1 MRAFEETGS
10 SYEDEPGN
18 GRDDSPRR
26 PVRPRERALRRR
38 CALQLADGRHR
49 PTRFP
54 FLSGLEQPHDLAE
67 CSDEELADLAA
78 EMREAIIDT
87 VSQHR
92 WAPRGEPRDGRA
104 DGRAPRGASSPRDRI
119 VWDVGHQAY
128 GHKLLTGRLDG
139 FGTLRQY
146 GGISGFLRRVESE
159 HDVMGAGHA
168 STSISYATGLAEGLR
183 HSRREGRVV
192 AVIGDGAL
200 TGGMA
205 YEGLNQAGALGSPI
219 TVVLNDNGM
228 SISENVGALSKLF
241 QRVRVDPTLT
251 RVREELERGLA
262 RLPGATELGGKIR
275 DATKSLW
282 FVPGRAL
289 RGARLRV
296 PRSDRRARHRGRAPR
311 PAHARSRWTAPSLV
325 HVKTVKGRGYP
336 PAEADGEAMHGATPF
351 VIESGKAASKKS
363 SGPPNYTEVFG
374 HALVA
379 EAERDPRVVGITA
392 AMLKGTG
399 MQHMMARFPE
409 RTYDVGIAEQ
419 HAVVFACGLAINGF
433 RPVCAIYSTFLQRA
447 FDPIVHDVAIQDL
460 PVVFAID
467 RGGLVGDD
475 GPTHHGA
482 FDLAYLRSI
491 PGLTIMAPMDEAEL
505 VDMLHTALRI
515 DGPVALRYPRGAG
528 LGAPIPRA
536 APSPSRSAAGWC
548 SRRARASPWW
558 ATASAPSLARAAADL
573 VAEGTRRAPD
583 RGQRPLLQADR
594 RHAHPPARRAARAA
608 GHDRGPRRSWP
619 ASAARCSRCSRTHP
633 VAGAPPRPPRPLRRP
648 RQARAA
654 ARRRRAHARARR
666 RADDPRA
673 ARALAHA
680 DRRGLRRTAGPSARP
695 ALSSARWPAPD
706 SIRRSWRG
714 GSSRRARAPRPP
726 SWPGASRSTAGR
738 STSRAPAW
746 RDDAELAVRAERRV
760 RVARRPQARRRPRR
774 PRRRRGGRLGAR
786 PRAPP
791 RAASPTACCAAAPS
805 GSSPSTWATG
815 SSTGGCAR
823 IRASHVM
830 ERTNARY
837 LSPGDLP

>member
-1 MRAFEETGS
+1 MEES
-10 SYEDEPGN
+10 D
-18 GRDDSPRR
+18 
-26 PVRPRERALRRR
+26 A
-38 CALQLADGRHR
+38 
-49 PTRFP
+49 RFP
-54 FLSGLEQPHDLAE
+54 LLAELEQPYDLADW
-67 CSDEELADLAA
+67 SDERLAALAA
-78 EMREAIIDT
+78 EMREVIIDT
-87 VSQHR
+87 VSQTGGHL
-92 WAPRGEPRDGRA
+92 
-104 DGRAPRGASSPRDRI
+104 GASLGTVELTVALHAELRSPRDRI

-146 GGISGFLRRVESE
+146 GGMSGFLRRAESE

-183 HSRREGRVV
+183 HARREGHVV
-192 AVIGDGAL
+192 CVIGDGAL

-262 RLPGATELGGKIR
+262 RLPGASELGGHIR

-282 FVPGRAL
+282 FVPGALFEALGFAYIGPIDGHDIDGVRRAL
-289 RGARLRV
+289 RTTLEM
-296 PRSDRRARHRGRAPR
+296 DRPIV
-311 PAHARSRWTAPSLV
+311 V

-363 SGPPNYTEVFG
+363 SGPPSYTEVFG

-447 FDPIVHDVAIQDL
+447 FDPIVHDAAIQDL
-460 PVVFAID
+460 PIVFAID

-482 FDLAYLRSI
+482 FDLAYLRAI

-505 VDMLHTALRI
+505 VDMLHTALRM

-528 LGAPIPRA
+528 LGTPIPERPQPVEIGKGVVLESGEGVA
-536 APSPSRSAAGWC
+536 LVGYGFGA
-548 SRRARASPWW
+548 
-558 ATASAPSLARAAADL
+558 SLARGAADL
-573 VAEGTRRAPD
+573 VAEGT
-583 RGQRPLLQADR
+583 
-594 RHAHPPARRAARAA
+594 
-608 GHDRGPRRSWP
+608 
-619 ASAARCSRCSRTHP
+619 
-633 VAGAPPRPPRPLRRP
+633 
-648 RQARAA
+648 
-654 ARRRRAHARARR
+654 
-666 RADDPRA
+666 
-673 ARALAHA
+673 
-680 DRRGLRRTAGPSARP
+680 
-695 ALSSARWPAPD
+695 
-706 SIRRSWRG
+706 
-714 GSSRRARAPRPP
+714 
-726 SWPGASRSTAGR
+726 
-738 STSRAPAW
+738 
-746 RDDAELAVRAERRV
+746 
-760 RVARRPQARRRPRR
+760 
-774 PRRRRGGRLGAR
+774 GAR
-786 PRAPP
+786 P
-791 RAASPTACCAAAPS
+791 T
-805 GSSPSTWATG
+805 
-815 SSTGGCAR
+815 
-823 IRASHVM
+823 VV
-830 ERTNARY
+830 NARFCKPIDAT
-837 LSPGDLP
+837 LMRQLAERHELLVTIEDHARMAGFGSAVLEVLDDNPVRVLRLGLPDRFIDHGKRELLLADIGLTPERVAARTMRALREPSRVLIAEG